1 MQVCN
6 AEAPVGAARLPVTEC
21 SEALPGAL
29 AIRKEVFMAKE
40 KRSFKVTAREK
51 AEWDAA
57 ALAELVLALA
67 RQRVVQRQGKSGSEH
82 QAKPEEA
89 A

>member
-1 MQVCN
+1 
-6 AEAPVGAARLPVTEC
+6 
-21 SEALPGAL
+21 
-29 AIRKEVFMAKE
+29 MAKE

-57 ALAELVLALA
+57 ALAELVLTLA
-67 RQRVVQRQGKSGSEH
+67 RQRLAERQDKPGGEH
-82 QAKPEEA
+82 QDKPEEA